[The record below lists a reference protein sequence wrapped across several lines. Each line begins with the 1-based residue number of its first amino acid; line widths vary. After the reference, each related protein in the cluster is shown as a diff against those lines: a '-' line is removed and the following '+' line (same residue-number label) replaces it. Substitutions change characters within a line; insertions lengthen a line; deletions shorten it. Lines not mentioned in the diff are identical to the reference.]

1 MIKTSH
7 TPFPTTI
14 GHNLNFFNNVIT
26 EFLIIQ
32 HSIFIR
38 ILKGKKLTMQNDD
51 DDDINIRDNLFSCI
65 FGILCLIVLGQS
77 WTNLGFMH
85 F

>member
-38 ILKGKKLTMQNDD
+38 ILKGKKLTTQND

-65 FGILCLIVLGQS
+65 FGRLCLIVLGQS